1 MDLLSRLNHALLLSE
16 SKLNSQLLSII
27 ADAANHLSIPIYIIG
42 GMAVASHG
50 YARFTADIDVLVYTS
65 DSTKLASWLISNN
78 FEDMGSNKLQRGDA
92 LINICTPDITAG
104 NTKFPNL
111 PANTPG
117 VHIIDLPR
125 LLAMKIDAGRY
136 RDRSD
141 FVELVKSNNL
151 DENYI
156 ADIILPL
163 INSKINK
170 KLAIALFKRAQKEL
184 GI

>member
-1 MDLLSRLNHALLLSE
+1 
-16 SKLNSQLLSII
+16 
-27 ADAANHLSIPIYIIG
+27 
-42 GMAVASHG
+42 
-50 YARFTADIDVLVYTS
+50 
-65 DSTKLASWLISNN
+65 
-78 FEDMGSNKLQRGDA
+78 MGSNKLQRGDA

-104 NTKFPNL
+104 NTKFTNL

-170 KLAIALFKRAQKEL
+170 KLAIALFKRAQKE
-184 GI
+184 ICI